1 MYCGG
6 EQQQLGFD
14 SSCGDEITL
23 RAVLDL
29 GLVTATAVIVF
40 MGNNLQFGSTINFPP
55 HQSLVNNMQ
64 QLCCTQEAA
73 AGALS
78 ESDPDKCHVS
88 VTTLDRQRHGR
99 PTS

>member
-6 EQQQLGFD
+6 EQQQPGFD

-40 MGNNLQFGSTINFPP
+40 MGNNLQF
-55 HQSLVNNMQ
+55 
-64 QLCCTQEAA
+64 
-73 AGALS
+73 
-78 ESDPDKCHVS
+78 
-88 VTTLDRQRHGR
+88 
-99 PTS
+99 